1 MMRRTVIGV
10 LLAGAVLT
18 TGACGPTIDEGNA
31 RGTPVTTAHAKFAV
45 PGTSAISPS
54 GFYEAKVNPD
64 GELSMYVSIVDT
76 RTGAEVFRGTD
87 KYSTSRHHRY
97 VVGWLS
103 TAPEELWIRTGDVGT
118 FRVDRG
124 PDGFWTKSGPKVIPS
139 EVADW

>member
-1 MMRRTVIGV
+1 MRRRTVLGLV
-10 LLAGAVLT
+10 LAGVVL
-18 TGACGPTIDEGNA
+18 TGACGPADDATDRE
-31 RGTPVTTAHAKFAV
+31 PTTAQARFAV

-54 GFYEAKVNPD
+54 GFYEARVNPD
-64 GELSMYVSIVDT
+64 GDLSMFVSIVDT
-76 RTGAEVFRGTD
+76 RTGAEVFHGTD

-118 FRVDRG
+118 FRVDRAQ
-124 PDGFWTKSGPKVIPS
+124 DGTWTKSGPKFVPA